1 MNRAIKETAV
11 KRDHYGNHD
20 QLRTHLTEL
29 LEDCKFAQELNA
41 EFPRNISARYK
52 SHSKKHSF
60 LTVSTIYRQ

>member
-1 MNRAIKETAV
+1 MNRAIKETTV

-41 EFPRNISARYK
+41 EFSRNISARYK
-52 SHSKKHSF
+52 RQIKKHSF
-60 LTVSTIYRQ
+60 LTVPIIYRQ